1 MYLCVGQK
9 ESSEI
14 AEEQIEL
21 EDRTELGFPEQAKR
35 HDVSGKTYAHAEM
48 FVVDMKHWPS
58 VRVWGALDQ
67 RAGRDLPHRA
77 RHENG
82 NSRKLTILETADPRA
97 GFAAR
102 IEARFDGVVRVGEL
116 SRQRSLAVDV
126 VLVACEWDRV
136 SF

>member
-1 MYLCVGQK
+1 MWERK
-9 ESSEI
+9 KKKK
-14 AEEQIEL
+14 L
-21 EDRTELGFPEQAKR
+21 ERRTELGFPEHAKR
-35 HDVSGKTYAHAEM
+35 HDVSGKTYADAEIL
-48 FVVDMKHWPS
+48 VVDMKHWPS
-58 VRVWGALDQ
+58 VCGVWSVDQ
-67 RAGRDLPHRA
+67 RGGRALPHRA
-77 RHENG
+77 RHDNG
-82 NSRKLTILETADPRA
+82 NSPKLTILETADPRA